1 LRKEHAALSVILITG
16 ASSGIGAALA
26 RFYAARGAG
35 LVLTGRDRER
45 LEAVAQ
51 GCRALG
57 AETRIRLIDV
67 REREAIGAWIRETDA
82 QTPLDLV
89 IVNAAVNGG
98 HPSGGLETDA
108 TAFETADINFTGALN
123 VMLPCVTLMS
133 ERGRGQIALISSL
146 AAYAPLPDAPAYS
159 GAKAA
164 LLAHGLALRQKLK
177 PLGVRLSVVTPG
189 YVKTP
194 MGGVI
199 KGWRPLEITADEA
212 AARIA
217 GGLERD
223 RDVIAFPAILAAL
236 ARGALLVP
244 EWVRSAGL
252 HGFRF
257 RNRHR
262 R

>member
-1 LRKEHAALSVILITG
+1 LTVILITG

-26 RFYAARGAG
+26 CFYAGTGAS
-35 LVLTGRDRER
+35 LRLTGRDRER

-51 GCRALG
+51 DCRTRG
-57 AETRIRLIDV
+57 AEVLTRLIDV
-67 REREAIGAWIRETDA
+67 REREAVGAWIRETDA
-82 QTPLDLV
+82 ATPLDLV

-98 HPSGGLETDA
+98 HPSGGLETEA
-108 TAFETADINFTGALN
+108 TAFETVDINLTGALN

-133 ERGRGQIALISSL
+133 RRGRGQIALISSL

-199 KGWRPLEITADEA
+199 KGWRPLEMTADEA

-217 GGLERD
+217 RGLERNQ
-223 RDVIAFPAILAAL
+223 DVIAFPAILAAL

-244 EWVRSAGL
+244 EWLRSAGL
-252 HGFRF
+252 SGFRF
-257 RNRHR
+257 RNRAR